1 MHDIRFI
8 RESPETFDAGLK
20 KRNLAPLSAEL
31 LEIDKRRRAAI
42 SESEALQ
49 ARRKALSQQI
59 GIAKRKG
66 EPAETLMAEV
76 AATGVRAETY
86 FYDAGHAFF
95 NDTRAVV
102 YNPDAAAL
110 AWERTLE
117 FLRQTLV

>member
-8 RESPETFDAGLK
+8 RESPEAFDAGLK

-42 SESEALQ
+42 SESETLQ

-66 EPAETLMAEV
+66 DPAEALMAEV
-76 AATGVRAETY
+76 AALEESLKKGEAEAARLDEELTHRLEVLPNLPFDEVPEEIGRA
-86 FYDAGHAFF
+86 H
-95 NDTRAVV
+95 V
-102 YNPDAAAL
+102 
-110 AWERTLE
+110 
-117 FLRQTLV
+117 